1 MKKKI
6 KKKSSSLMAN
16 KEEWDIWNSIL
27 NALRQAKGK
36 QVLSKEYNP
45 YLHSK
50 HEKVI
55 VINPDVLRKAI
66 KLKFND
72 ISVFAEDIGIGKNYV
87 QAALGGRPLTKNAL
101 NNILMRAE
109 VSYKNIEIKEVV

>member
-1 MKKKI
+1 MTK
-6 KKKSSSLMAN
+6 

-27 NALRQAKGK
+27 NGLRQAKGK
-36 QVLSKEYNP
+36 KVLSKEYNP
-45 YLHSK
+45 YLHST
-50 HEKVI
+50 HEQVI

-72 ISVFAEDIGIGKNYV
+72 ISVFAEDIGISRNYV
-87 QAALGGRPLTKNAL
+87 QAALGGRSLSKKAL

-109 VSYKNIEIKEVV
+109 VPYKNIEIKEVV